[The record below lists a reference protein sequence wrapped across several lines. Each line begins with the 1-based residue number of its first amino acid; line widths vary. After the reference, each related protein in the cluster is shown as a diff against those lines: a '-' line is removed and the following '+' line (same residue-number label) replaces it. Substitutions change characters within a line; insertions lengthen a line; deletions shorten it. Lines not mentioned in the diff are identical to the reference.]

1 MSSLVSAG
9 ILLAI
14 NLGLLWL
21 LMAAPIGLRTISHRR
36 RYEADPETIWQAV
49 HPLGRNADWSPS
61 ILASAPVPGDQR
73 HVRQSLTYPDRKG
86 RPIVRLLR
94 VMDAVRD
101 GALHAYR
108 STVVEDSALDR
119 SYWRDYTE
127 TRSLVPAKDGTELVV
142 EVTDSYRGL
151 AMFLFRY
158 FAVRRE
164 LAQLDQWV
172 RTGRPKTGGIFEHPL
187 TQIASAVGSTLLLW
201 PFFGLTEMGL
211 FLSTLLTVVIV
222 LHEVGHMI
230 AYRAFGHGSV
240 RLIFVPLLG
249 GIAIG
254 GRPYN
259 TLFEVATCALMGP
272 GLSAFLVP
280 IAIGICELALK
291 GILPI
296 IFIKSTLL
304 FLLVLG
310 GFNLLNLLPMSR
322 FDGGQ
327 VVRQV
332 FPSRWLQLAA
342 SFGIAAV
349 ILLIGWRIG
358 VPAAGLQAAL
368 AVFTLMSLIGT
379 ARVKPREALDP
390 MTPPERLAAG
400 FGLYAALAIH
410 GYAMI
415 YATDAFFP
423 R

>member
-21 LMAAPIGLRTISHRR
+21 LMAAPLGLRTISYRR
-36 RYEADPETIWQAV
+36 RFKTDPDTLWQAV
-49 HPLGRNADWSPS
+49 HPLGSHADWSPS
-61 ILASAPVPGDQR
+61 ILASARVEGEYP

-101 GALHAYR
+101 GASHAFR

-127 TRSLVPAKDGTELVV
+127 TRSIAKAADGTELTV
-142 EVTDSYRGL
+142 EVTDRYRGF

-164 LAQLDQWV
+164 LSQLDEWV
-172 RTGRPKTGGIFEHPL
+172 RTGHPKTGGFFEHPL
-187 TQIASAVGSTLLLW
+187 TQIASATLSTLLLW
-201 PFFGLTEMGL
+201 PFFGLTEVGML
-211 FLSTLLTVVIV
+211 LSWLLTIVIV
-222 LHEVGHMI
+222 LHEAGHI
-230 AYRAFGHGSV
+230 LAYRAFGHKSA

-249 GIAIG
+249 GLAIG

-259 TLFEVATCALMGP
+259 SLFEVATCALMGP

-280 IAIGICELALK
+280 IAIGVHELALD
-291 GILPI
+291 GLLPTILV
-296 IFIKSTLL
+296 KSSLL
-304 FLLVLG
+304 FMLVLG

-327 VVRQV
+327 VLRQV
-332 FPSRWLQLAA
+332 FPSRKLQIAA
-342 SFGIAAV
+342 SFGITAI

-358 VPAAGLQAAL
+358 VPTAGLQAGL

-400 FGLYAALAIH
+400 FGLYAAIAIH
-410 GYAMI
+410 GYAI
-415 YATDAFFP
+415 VYATDAFFH
-423 R
+423 

>member
-21 LMAAPIGLRTISHRR
+21 LMAAPVGLRTISHRR
-36 RYEADPETIWQAV
+36 RFEADPETLWQAV
-49 HPLGRNADWSPS
+49 YPLGQHANWSPS
-61 ILASAPVPGDQR
+61 ILDSAHVPGEQAQ
-73 HVRQSLTYPDRKG
+73 VRQSLTYPDRKG
-86 RPIVRLLR
+86 RPIIRLLS
-94 VMDAVRD
+94 VMDAVRE

-119 SYWRDYTE
+119 SYWRDYAE
-127 TRSLVPAKDGTELVV
+127 TRSVTRAGEGAVLTV
-142 EVTDSYRGL
+142 EVTDRYRGF

-164 LAQLDQWV
+164 LAQLDEWT
-172 RTGRPKTGGIFEHPL
+172 RTGQARTGGIFEHPV
-187 TQIASAVGSTLLLW
+187 TQIVSALLSTLLLW
-201 PFFGLTEMGL
+201 PFFGLTEVGL
-211 FLSTLLTVVIV
+211 LLSGLLTVVIV
-222 LHEVGHMI
+222 LHEAGHMI
-230 AYRAFGHGSV
+230 AYRAFGHRTA

-249 GIAIG
+249 GLAIG

-259 TLFEVATCALMGP
+259 SLFEVATCALMGP
-272 GLSAFLVP
+272 GLSALLVP
-280 IAIGICELALK
+280 IAIGAHDLALA
-291 GILPI
+291 GFLPTIL
-296 IFIKSTLL
+296 IKSTLL

-327 VVRQV
+327 VLRQV
-332 FPSRWLQLAA
+332 FPSRRVQIAA
-342 SFGIAAV
+342 SFGITAI

-379 ARVKPREALDP
+379 TRVKPREALDP

-400 FGLYAALAIH
+400 FGLYAAVAIH
-410 GYAMI
+410 GYAI
-415 YATDAFFP
+415 VYATDAFFH
-423 R
+423 